1 MLSSNWSVSKSRSFV
16 WIICNDRQI
25 RISGKKYRS
34 CQFLIF
40 SFFVFWRNE
49 SQNLRLLAFFESYYI
64 LRKGHCLFKKEIEW
78 ILEKRVSILKAIL
91 EWSTPCYTIF
101 NFVPFL
107 RERIRKRLDKIRL
120 LEKQILELN
129 FNGVFYW
136 EILRSVTCFLRIGLR
151 VTRIF
156 NFNNV
161 FYRENFVR
169 FLPEK
174 NRKTFCETIEA
185 EKVSGIKFQSYALSR
200 NFEIVSSS
208 FSIERSWEVRE
219 ERSKRGWFEPR
230 YLRVI
235 RNGERGELTR
245 GRGTNRFGSR
255 KNLFRFM
262 LIDCRTAKQNRL
274 RGVVVG
280 LAMFTVGPVDIY

>member
-1 MLSSNWSVSKSRSFV
+1 MEKRKSKFEITRFL
-16 WIICNDRQI
+16 
-25 RISGKKYRS
+25 RIVIYFKK
-34 CQFLIF
+34 
-40 SFFVFWRNE
+40 
-49 SQNLRLLAFFESYYI
+49 
-64 LRKGHCLFKKEIEW
+64 GTLFKKEIEW

-91 EWSTPCYTIF
+91 ECSTPCYTIF

-136 EILRSVTCFLRIGLR
+136 EILGSVTCFLRIGLR
-151 VTRIF
+151 VIF

-169 FLPEK
+169 FLPER

-185 EKVSGIKFQSYALSR
+185 EKVSGIKFQSYASSR